1 MLWVVPGIVPLCVGL
16 VPTSKSYLEWK
27 LSFFGTFFV
36 SKNYLFGCV
45 GSSLLPTDLLQLQR
59 AAATLHCGAG
69 LLISVASLPLE
80 REDEGVG
87 SVVAH
92 TGFTVACGIFPDWG
106 PNPCPLHW
114 QADP

>member
-45 GSSLLPTDLLQLQR
+45 GSSLLPTDLL
-59 AAATLHCGAG
+59 
-69 LLISVASLPLE
+69 
-80 REDEGVG
+80 
-87 SVVAH
+87 
-92 TGFTVACGIFPDWG
+92 
-106 PNPCPLHW
+106 
-114 QADP
+114 